1 MNQIP
6 AFLLTSLLALSLS
19 AAEESSTYSDGI
31 AAKVNGKAITV
42 FDVKNMVQREER
54 DIRTHAAPSEV
65 NQKVMEARQ
74 QSLERL
80 IDNQVILTAFHN
92 SKYEVPRTLIETEIE
107 QIIAR
112 DSAGDRDKF
121 LRNLERGGLSMEEFR
136 DKIQEKLA
144 VRLMMNE
151 NVRRKIVVTPQDISL
166 FYNRNPD
173 LYSRSS
179 QVQIRL
185 MMVEKNADA
194 EAALAEIAAGKS
206 FAEVADRRS
215 LLPKAEKDGG
225 DMGMKARNEIR
236 ADFLE
241 VIAKLKPGQRSGI
254 IATKNGFFLIEL
266 VAEKAG
272 GLMPLDELKDK
283 IRDDLEDEQYKRLYS
298 EWISGLRKGASIEL
312 MQGLG
317 AVIPQDKKK

>member
-1 MNQIP
+1 MKKTVLLFS
-6 AFLLTSLLALSLS
+6 FLFSLGL
-19 AAEESSTYSDGI
+19 AAEEAGTYSDGI

-54 DIRTHAAPSEV
+54 EIRSRAAPAEV

-80 IDNQVILTAFHN
+80 IDNQVILTAFRN
-92 SKYEVPRTLIETEIE
+92 SKYEVPSTLIETEIE

-112 DSAGDRDKF
+112 DSGGDRDKF
-121 LRNLERGGLSMEEFR
+121 LRHLERGGLSMEEFR
-136 DKIQEKLA
+136 DKIEEKLA
-144 VRLMMNE
+144 IRLMMNE
-151 NVRRKIVVTPQDISL
+151 NVRRKVVVTPQDVSL
-166 FYNRNPD
+166 FYNRNPE
-173 LYSRSS
+173 LYSRPA

-185 MMVEKNADA
+185 LMVRSRAEA
-194 EAALAEIAAGKS
+194 EAALGEIAAGKS
-206 FAEVADRRS
+206 FAEIADRVS

-236 ADFLE
+236 ADFQA
-241 VIAKLKPGQRSGI
+241 VIAKLKPGQRSGVI
-254 IATKNGFFLIEL
+254 ETPNGSFLIEL

-272 GLMPLDELKDK
+272 GLIPLEELKDR
-283 IRDDLEDEQYKRLYS
+283 IREDLEDEQSDRLYK

-312 MQGLG
+312 MQGLSS
-317 AVIPQDKKK
+317 VIPQEPKK

>member
-107 QIIAR
+107 HIIAR
-112 DSAGDRDKF
+112 DSGGDRDKF

-225 DMGMKARNEIR
+225 DMGMKVRNEIR

-254 IATKNGFFLIEL
+254 IASKNGFFLIEL

>member
-107 QIIAR
+107 HIIAR

-166 FYNRNPD
+166 FYNRNPE
-173 LYSRSS
+173 LYSSS
-179 QVQIRL
+179 AQVQIRL

-254 IATKNGFFLIEL
+254 IASKNGFFLIEL

-283 IRDDLEDEQYKRLYS
+283 IRDDLEDEQYNRLYS

>member
-144 VRLMMNE
+144 VRLMINE

-166 FYNRNPD
+166 F
-173 LYSRSS
+173 
-179 QVQIRL
+179 
-185 MMVEKNADA
+185 
-194 EAALAEIAAGKS
+194 
-206 FAEVADRRS
+206 
-215 LLPKAEKDGG
+215 
-225 DMGMKARNEIR
+225 
-236 ADFLE
+236 
-241 VIAKLKPGQRSGI
+241 
-254 IATKNGFFLIEL
+254 
-266 VAEKAG
+266 
-272 GLMPLDELKDK
+272 
-283 IRDDLEDEQYKRLYS
+283 
-298 EWISGLRKGASIEL
+298 
-312 MQGLG
+312 
-317 AVIPQDKKK
+317 

>member
-166 FYNRNPD
+166 FYNRNPE
-173 LYSRSS
+173 LYSRSA

-225 DMGMKARNEIR
+225 DMGMKPRNEIR

-254 IATKNGFFLIEL
+254 IASKNGFFLIEL

-272 GLMPLDELKDK
+272 GLIPLDELKDK
-283 IRDDLEDEQYKRLYS
+283 IRDDLEDEQYKRLYT

-317 AVIPQDKKK
+317 TVIPQDKKK

>member
-1 MNQIP
+1 MNQTP
-6 AFLLTSLLALSLS
+6 VFLFSALLALSLP
-19 AAEESSTYSDGI
+19 AADESSTYSDGI

-54 DIRTHAAPSEV
+54 EIRTRAAPSEV

-80 IDNQVILTAFHN
+80 IDNQVILTSFTN

-144 VRLMMNE
+144 IRLMMNE

-166 FYNRNPD
+166 FYNRNPE
-173 LYSRSS
+173 LYSRAA
-179 QVQIRL
+179 QVQLRL
-185 MMVEKNADA
+185 MMVATRPEAD
-194 EAALAEIAAGKS
+194 AALAEITSGKT

-225 DMGMKARNEIR
+225 DMGMKPRNEIR
-236 ADFLE
+236 ADFQE
-241 VIAKLKPGQRSGI
+241 VIAKLKPGQHSGVI
-254 IATKNGFFLIEL
+254 PTPNGCFLIEL

-272 GLMPLDELKDK
+272 GLIALNELKDK
-283 IRDDLEDEQYKRLYS
+283 IRDDLEDEQYHRLYT
-298 EWISGLRKGASIEL
+298 EWISGLRKSASIEL
-312 MQGLG
+312 MQGISN
-317 AVIPQDKKK
+317 VIPQDKKK